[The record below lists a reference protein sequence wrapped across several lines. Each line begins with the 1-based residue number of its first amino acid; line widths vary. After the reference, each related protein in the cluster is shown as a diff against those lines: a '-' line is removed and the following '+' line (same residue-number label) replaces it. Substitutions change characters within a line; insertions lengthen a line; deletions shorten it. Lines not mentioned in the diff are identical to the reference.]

1 MSSYLKRGILRMQI
15 ASNLHVH
22 NNTYKINKTLL
33 QPTGEMLALC
43 GNIGQPYCV
52 KTRDFFKWA
61 DDHYSQIFW
70 IPGGLEYS
78 SQTNNLATWNERADQ
93 YYESIRNWNLMKTVF
108 CQKMEY
114 AVPYTNITI
123 LATPLGI
130 PYDVTRQIYSWCH
143 IGQYKQIGP
152 KDYSRF
158 FRNELEWVS
167 TKLQKTTGPN
177 LLLSH
182 APIYERA
189 VTNLYGVANAGEAKT
204 NSGGIPWSAV
214 NMGGYSTFRNNM
226 MMEWVEKRK
235 PESL

>member
-1 MSSYLKRGILRMQI
+1 MQF
-15 ASNLHVH
+15 ASNLLVH
-22 NNTYKINKTLL
+22 QNTYKVNKTLL
-33 QPTGEMLALC
+33 KPTGEMLALC

-61 DDHYSQIFW
+61 EDNYTQIFW
-70 IPGGLEYS
+70 IPGNLEYS
-78 SQTNNLATWNERADQ
+78 SNSSNLATWNERADQ
-93 YYESIRNWNLMKTVF
+93 YYESIRNWDLAKTVF
-108 CQKMEY
+108 CQKMEH

-130 PYDVTRQIYSWCH
+130 PFDIKYQIYTWCPMGQYRQIMKEDYTRFFMNELSWLTT
-143 IGQYKQIGP
+143 KLEKTAGP
-152 KDYSRF
+152 K
-158 FRNELEWVS
+158 
-167 TKLQKTTGPN
+167 

-182 APIYERA
+182 TPVYERA
-189 VTNLYGVANAGEAKT
+189 VTNLYGVANVGEAKT